1 MTKVLLVTPDYPPMP
16 GGIATLLRR
25 LAEGAQRCRFEVVA
39 LEARQAGAA
48 YVARSAPVHRTPRTT
63 DHRVSVARLN
73 AHALAH
79 VWRRRPDVIL
89 SGHLVAGPSALVARA
104 LTGARVV
111 QYVYGKELA
120 ERGGLARRILP
131 RCDATI
137 AVSRHAATT
146 AQRSGAPGSR
156 LHVVLP
162 GVDEPQPAVAE
173 TDRSTCDILT
183 VARLEERYKGFDVM
197 LRALPLV
204 LARVPSAR
212 WVVVG
217 EGALRADIQ
226 ETAKAWGLEDHVLLL
241 GGLSDAE
248 RDRRLREATVF
259 AMPSRVPPHGGG
271 EGFGIVYL
279 EAGRHRTPVVA
290 GGEGGALD
298 AVVHGQT
305 GTLVDPR
312 DHVALADA
320 LIELLTDAERAG
332 RFGAAGEDRA
342 RELSWAAMVD
352 QVEDIIIGVS
362 GGVAGG
368 G

>member
-1 MTKVLLVTPDYPPMP
+1 VTNVLLVTPDYPPMA
-16 GGIATLLRR
+16 GGIATLLRS
-25 LAEGAQRCRFEVVA
+25 LADGAKRCRFEVLA
-39 LEARQAGAA
+39 LESGRPAA
-48 YVARSAPVHRTPRTT
+48 PFDPQGAPVIRAPSMR
-63 DHRVSVARLN
+63 DHRASVARLN

-79 VWRRRPDVIL
+79 AWRRRPDVIV
-89 SGHLVAGPSALVARA
+89 SGHVVAGPGAVAARA
-104 LTGARVV
+104 LIGVAVV

-120 ERGGLARRILP
+120 QRHRLARRILP

-137 AVSRHAATT
+137 AVSRHAAAT
-146 AQRSGAPGSR
+146 ARRAGAPGAR
-156 LHVVLP
+156 LHVVHP
-162 GVDEPQPAVAE
+162 GVDEPGVAAP
-173 TDRSTCDILT
+173 DAGPRTCDIVT

-204 LARVPSAR
+204 IARVPAAR

-217 EGALRADIQ
+217 DGALRADIQ
-226 ETAKAWGLEDHVLLL
+226 ETATAWGLADRVLLL
-241 GGLSDAE
+241 GAVNDAE
-248 RDRRLREATVF
+248 RDRRLREAAVF

-320 LIELLTDAERAG
+320 LIELLTDDERAA
-332 RFGAAGEDRA
+332 RLGAAGEDRA
-342 RELSWAAMVD
+342 RALSWASMID
-352 QVEDIIIGVS
+352 QVEEIIVGVTRR
-362 GGVAGG
+362 GGR
-368 G
+368 

>member
-1 MTKVLLVTPDYPPMP
+1 MTNVLLVTPDYPPMA
-16 GGIATLLRR
+16 GGIATLLRS
-25 LAEGAQRCRFEVVA
+25 LADGAKRCRFEVLA
-39 LEARQAGAA
+39 LESGRPAA
-48 YVARSAPVHRTPRTT
+48 PFDPQGAPVIRAPSMR
-63 DHRVSVARLN
+63 DHRASVARLN

-79 VWRRRPDVIL
+79 AWRRRPDVIV
-89 SGHLVAGPSALVARA
+89 SGHVVAGPGAVAARA
-104 LTGARVV
+104 LIGVAVV

-120 ERGGLARRILP
+120 QRHALARRVLP

-137 AVSRHAATT
+137 AVSRHAAS
-146 AQRSGAPGSR
+146 AARRAGAPGAR
-156 LHVVLP
+156 LHVVHP
-162 GVDEPQPAVAE
+162 GVDEPAAAPDAGL
-173 TDRSTCDILT
+173 RTCDIVT

-204 LARVPSAR
+204 VARVPAAR

-217 EGALRADIQ
+217 DGALRADIQ
-226 ETAKAWGLEDHVLLL
+226 DTASAWGLADRVVLV
-241 GGLSDAE
+241 GAVSDAE
-248 RDRRLREATVF
+248 RDRRLREAAVF

-290 GGEGGALD
+290 GDEGGALD

-320 LIELLTDAERAG
+320 LIELLTDGERAA
-332 RFGAAGEDRA
+332 RLGAAGEDWARA
-342 RELSWAAMVD
+342 LSWASMIE
-352 QVEDIIIGVS
+352 QVEEIIVGVKRR
-362 GGVAGG
+362 GAR
-368 G
+368 